1 MLNLDNSLLWIS
13 ILSHFFDVLILGV
26 ENNKSLPQHIILLG
40 VGKMLDI
47 GIIGKAK
54 TEDYEN
60 KFLNELTPGE
70 EISGEIY
77 ISEIKKTSIERSES
91 YQFYVIL
98 TDDDDEK
105 KWICSLVT
113 SYYPETG
120 NIYGEKG
127 GRVYTFIDTLNHVLN
142 NDPLNLQDSYSVNFN
157 TFRNAIND
165 DVPMV
170 TVKAVSPVNPHA
182 KYVNLEVVS
191 AQVGDETSRR
201 TSSSLEDLADK
212 NVVIRIAYANIKGKT
227 KKITLQNVAVELKSM
242 MDRDEITELEFKNA
256 LKELDTIPKG

>member
-1 MLNLDNSLLWIS
+1 
-13 ILSHFFDVLILGV
+13 
-26 ENNKSLPQHIILLG
+26 
-40 VGKMLDI
+40 MLDI
-47 GIIGKAK
+47 GIIGKEK
-54 TEDYEN
+54 TDYEI
-60 KFLNELTPGE
+60 KFLNELIPGE

-77 ISEIKKTSIERSES
+77 IGEIKKRPIERSET

-98 TDDDDEK
+98 TDNDDEK

-127 GRVYTFIDTLNHVLN
+127 GRVYTFIDTLNHVIN
-142 NDPLNLQDSYSVNFN
+142 NDSLNLQDSYSVNFN
-157 TFRNAIND
+157 IFRSAIND
-165 DVPMV
+165 NITMA

-191 AQVGDETSRR
+191 VQCKEEALRR
-201 TSSSLEDLADK
+201 RASSLEDLANK
-212 NVVIRIAYANIKGKT
+212 NVVIRIAYANIRGKA
-227 KKITLQNVAVELKSM
+227 KEITLQNVAVELKSM

-256 LKELDTIPKG
+256 LKELDALQKGIE